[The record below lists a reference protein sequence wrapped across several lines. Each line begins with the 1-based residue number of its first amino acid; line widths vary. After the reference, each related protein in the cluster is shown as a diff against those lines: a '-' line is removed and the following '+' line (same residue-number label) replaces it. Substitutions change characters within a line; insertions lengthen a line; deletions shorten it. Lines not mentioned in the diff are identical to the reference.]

1 MKTFHSIVRKIRCQK
16 TRAKVGVNE
25 SLPATAWR
33 RALIVAVGLA
43 AGVAVSSAQAAQT
56 LVLGHGAAPGNPRA
70 LAADHMAD
78 LVEQYSDGDLLLRIQ
93 GSEQLG
99 SDVQMLQQTQSGAIG
114 LTANSQGALA
124 SIVPKANVF
133 GLPFL
138 FDSPQAAWE
147 VVDGP
152 VGDEVAA
159 QAEERG
165 LKVLAWWDNGLRQ
178 FTNNVRPIE
187 SPKDLSGL
195 KMRTSQDA
203 VTIDTLGELGA
214 NPTPMAFGELYV
226 ALKQGT
232 VDGQENPVVNI
243 MSSHLDE
250 VQQYLSLSDYRYETT
265 PVVIGMPTWQRL
277 PEKDREA
284 LQRAAQESA
293 KFQRQTLI
301 EQTDELLA
309 QIRKSGA
316 MEINNVDAA
325 AFREA
330 TQPVL
335 AAWQERLGDIVERAR
350 QAAEDANAR

>member
-1 MKTFHSIVRKIRCQK
+1 MKDV
-16 TRAKVGVNE
+16 TRAQA
-25 SLPATAWR
+25 PAVKQGR
-33 RALIVAVGLA
+33 KHGFRAALVLSAGLA
-43 AGVAVSSAQAAQT
+43 AAAVGGMVQAQT
-56 LVLGHGAAPGNPRA
+56 LVLGHGAAPGNPRS
-70 LAADHMAD
+70 LAADRMAE
-78 LVEQYSDGDLLLRIQ
+78 LASQYSDGDLELRIQ

-114 LTANSQGALA
+114 LTANSQGSLA

-138 FDSPQAAWE
+138 FDSPQAAWQ
-147 VVDGP
+147 VADGP
-152 VGDEVAA
+152 IGDEVAE

-178 FTNNVRPIE
+178 FTNNERPIE
-187 SPKDLSGL
+187 SPQDLKGL

-203 VTIDTLGELGA
+203 VTIDTLRTLGA

-243 MSSHLDE
+243 MSSHLEE

-265 PVVIGMPTWQRL
+265 PIVIGMPTWQRL
-277 PEKDREA
+277 SEENQKALQQAAREA
-284 LQRAAQESA
+284 GD
-293 KFQRQTLI
+293 FQRQTLI
-301 EQTDELLA
+301 DQTDDLLA
-309 QIRKSGA
+309 QLRDSGD
-316 MEINNVDAA
+316 MEINTVDTE

-330 TQPVL
+330 TRPVYDI
-335 AAWQERLGDIVERAR
+335 WQEKLGDIVERAR
-350 QAAEDANAR
+350 KAADEANQAHQATTGGASAS

>member
-1 MKTFHSIVRKIRCQK
+1 MKDVARARARTVRKGRKQGFK
-16 TRAKVGVNE
+16 T
-25 SLPATAWR
+25 
-33 RALIVAVGLA
+33 ALILGAGLA
-43 AGVAVSSAQAAQT
+43 AAAVGGVVQAQT
-56 LVLGHGAAPGNPRA
+56 LVLGHGAASGNPRS
-70 LAADHMAD
+70 LAADRMAE
-78 LVEQYSDGDLLLRIQ
+78 LASQYSDGDLELRVQ

-114 LTANSQGALA
+114 LTANSQGSLA

-147 VVDGP
+147 VADGP
-152 VGDEVAA
+152 IGDEVAE
-159 QAEERG
+159 QAEQRG

-178 FTNNVRPIE
+178 FTNNVRPIK
-187 SPKDLSGL
+187 SPEDIKGL
-195 KMRTSQDA
+195 KIRTSQDA
-203 VTIDTLGELGA
+203 VTIDILSTLGA

-243 MSSHLDE
+243 MSSHLEE

-277 PEKDREA
+277 SEENRQALQQAAREA
-284 LQRAAQESA
+284 GD
-293 KFQRQTLI
+293 FQRQTLI
-301 EQTDELLA
+301 EQTDDLLS
-309 QIRKSGA
+309 QLRDSGA
-316 MEINNVDAA
+316 MEINTVDTD

-330 TQPVL
+330 TRPVYDI
-335 AAWQERLGDIVERAR
+335 WQDKLGDIVERAR
-350 QAAEDANAR
+350 KAADEANQAHQATTGGASAS

>member
-1 MKTFHSIVRKIRCQK
+1 MKDVVASRV
-16 TRAKVGVNE
+16 
-25 SLPATAWR
+25 PAAR
-33 RALIVAVGLA
+33 QNGKRALKTALALSVGLA
-43 AGVAVSSAQAAQT
+43 AAAMVGAVQAQT
-56 LVLGHGAAPGNPRA
+56 LVLGHGAAPGNPRS
-70 LAADHMAD
+70 LAADRMAE
-78 LVEQYSDGDLLLRIQ
+78 LASKYSDGDLELRIQ

-138 FDSPQAAWE
+138 FDSPQAAWQ
-147 VVDGP
+147 VADGP
-152 VGDEVAA
+152 IGDEVAEQA
-159 QAEERG
+159 QQRG

-187 SPKDLSGL
+187 SPQDLKGL

-203 VTIDTLGELGA
+203 VTIDTLRTLGA

-243 MSSHLDE
+243 MSSHLEE
-250 VQQYLSLSDYRYETT
+250 VQKYLSLSDYRYETT

-277 PEKDREA
+277 SEKDQKA
-284 LQRAAQESA
+284 LERAAHEA
-293 KFQRQTLI
+293 GDFQRRTLI
-301 EQTDELLA
+301 DQTDELLEKL
-309 QIRKSGA
+309 RSNGA
-316 MEINNVDAA
+316 MEINTVDTA

-330 TQPVL
+330 TKPVYDI
-335 AAWQERLGDIVERAR
+335 WQDKLGDIVERTR
-350 QAAEDANAR
+350 QAAEKANQAHESTTGGSSAS